1 MARERTGKEKARF
14 EEKKWG
20 KWKKSYFHCCLFC
33 LCPGY
38 ILHHPDPQ
46 TALQEDIDI
55 IITITITRSCA
66 AIRAADLD
74 WIVGPEYSS
83 GRYMLGCSQR
93 LALCLR
99 HSARTDIL
107 FHTFFVLFLDDIM
120 LRRENLPKEVEN
132 LPPDVENLPPGV
144 KISPQT

>member
-14 EEKKWG
+14 EKK
-20 KWKKSYFHCCLFC
+20 KRRKRKKSFFHCCLFC

-38 ILHHPDPQ
+38 ILPHPDPQ
-46 TALQEDIDI
+46 TALQEDIGI

-83 GRYMLGCSQR
+83 GRYMLGCSQH
-93 LALCLR
+93 LDLCLR

-107 FHTFFVLFLDDIM
+107 FRTFFVLFLDDIM
-120 LRRENLPKEVEN
+120 LRRENLP
-132 LPPDVENLPPGV
+132 PDAKISPMKL
-144 KISPQT
+144 KISPQTLKISPQT